1 MCLYFFHVFIM
12 HEMTHVQHFCLPGFA
27 RASVHVADTQLRAF
41 KFNIVAR
48 SVNSSNGV
56 AVIARQPILGGT

>member
-1 MCLYFFHVFIM
+1 M